1 MESKKVKDMFDVRN
15 IMYGT
20 ILYNPVT
27 MKVGIFRKQR
37 IKNKGI
43 ITPPGKPIPY
53 MWVDV
58 VNLIEDDSWAELW
71 ANRDDQIPITDFTNW
86 VHPDVNTIRSDDP
99 VADHIYELG
108 KYYGVMDML
117 ENPNH
122 WYINMVDDEVEE
134 LYLERPRDIWD
145 NIKSIMGK

>member
-1 MESKKVKDMFDVRN
+1 MFDVRN

-86 VHPDVNTIRSDDP
+86 VILDNPLIVKLGVDGKTCNY
-99 VADHIYELG
+99 IYELG
-108 KYYGVMDML
+108 KYYDVMDML
-117 ENPNH
+117 ENPKH
-122 WYINMVDDEVEE
+122 WYINMVDDEVDDF
-134 LYLERPRDIWD
+134 YLEKPRDVWD
-145 NIKSIMGK
+145 NIKAIMEDY